1 MLELLTDK
9 LQNVFR
15 RLNSRGI
22 VSEKDLDEALREVR
36 IALLEAD
43 VNFKVVREFVNGVR
57 EQATGTEIL
66 GSLSGPQQV
75 IAIVQRQLVHILGE
89 THSSIR
95 FASQPPT
102 VLMLIGLKGSGKTT
116 TAAKLALHLRKSGS
130 RPLLVAADPHR
141 VAAGEQLLA
150 LGRQLNVPVYA
161 GEGTSEAV
169 AKGAREEAH
178 RLATNVLVVDTPGY
192 MQATSEMLSEAKDL
206 HDSFSPNEVLLVV
219 DAMTGQE
226 AVNVA
231 QEFHEALNVSGF
243 IITKMDGDAR
253 GGAALSIRAVT
264 GLPVKFIGTGEKVD
278 ALEAFHPDRF
288 ASRILGM
295 GDVLSLIEKAQ
306 ETVDREQAKSLE
318 KRMRAGTMDLN
329 DFISQIQ
336 QVKKMG
342 PLSDVIGM
350 IPGLGGMKKQ
360 LQSAQI
366 DDSVWKKMEAI
377 VYSMTPDERR
387 RPELIDGSRRRR
399 IARGSGTTPQDIN
412 QLIKQWREAKKLMEA
427 LASGRGPSARGGL
440 GRLR

>member
-9 LQNVFR
+9 LQTVFR
-15 RLNSRGI
+15 RLSSRGV

-43 VNFKVVREFVNGVR
+43 VNFKVVREFINGVR
-57 EQATGTEIL
+57 EQAVGSEIL
-66 GSLSGPQQV
+66 GSLTGPQQV

-95 FASQPPT
+95 FAGQPPT
-102 VLMLIGLKGSGKTT
+102 TIMLIGLKGSGKTT

-141 VAAGEQLLA
+141 LAAGEQLQA
-150 LGRQLNVPVYA
+150 LGRQLNVPVYFEHGPPA
-161 GEGTSEAV
+161 AV
-169 AKGAREEAH
+169 AQGAREDAH
-178 RLATNVLVVDTPGY
+178 RLAANILIVDTPGY
-192 MQATSEMLSEAKDL
+192 MQVASEMLSEAKEL

-231 QEFHEALNVSGF
+231 QEFHDALNVSGF

-264 GLPVKFIGTGEKVD
+264 GLPIKFIGIGEKVD

-288 ASRILGM
+288 VSRILGM

-306 ETVDREQAKSLE
+306 ETVDKEEAKSLE
-318 KRMRAGTMDLN
+318 RRMRAGTMDLN
-329 DFISQIQ
+329 DFVSQIQ

-342 PLSDVIGM
+342 TLTQIIDM
-350 IPGLGGMKKQ
+350 IPGLGGVKKQ
-360 LQSAQI
+360 LENAQV

-377 VYSMTPDERR
+377 VYSMTPEERH
-387 RPELIDGSRRRR
+387 RPDIIDGSRRRR

-412 QLIKQWREAKKLMEA
+412 QLLKQWREAKKMMEA
-427 LASGRGPSARGGL
+427 LASGRGPRAL

>member
-9 LQNVFR
+9 LQTVFR
-15 RLNSRGI
+15 RLSSRGV

-43 VNFKVVREFVNGVR
+43 VNFKVVREFINGVR
-57 EQATGTEIL
+57 EQATGAEIL
-66 GSLSGPQQV
+66 GSLTGPQQV
-75 IAIVQRQLVHILGE
+75 VAIVQRQLVHILGE

-95 FASQPPT
+95 FAGQPPT
-102 VLMLIGLKGSGKTT
+102 TIMLIGLKGSGKTT
-116 TAAKLALHLRKSGS
+116 TVAKLALHLRKSGS

-141 VAAGEQLLA
+141 VAAGEQLQA

-161 GEGTSEAV
+161 EEGTPARIAE
-169 AKGAREEAH
+169 GAREEAH
-178 RLATNVLVVDTPGY
+178 RLAANVLIVDTPGY
-192 MQATSEMLSEAKDL
+192 MQVASEMLSEAKEL
-206 HDSFSPNEVLLVV
+206 HDAFSPDEVLLVV

-231 QEFHEALNVSGF
+231 QESDEALNVSGF

-306 ETVDREQAKSLE
+306 ETVDKEEAKTLE
-318 KRMRAGTMDLN
+318 RRMRAGTMDLN
-329 DFISQIQ
+329 DFVSQIQ

-342 PLSDVIGM
+342 TLTDIVGM

-377 VYSMTPDERR
+377 VYSMTPEERH
-387 RPELIDGSRRRR
+387 RPDMIDGSRRRR

-412 QLIKQWREAKKLMEA
+412 QLLKQWREAKKLMEA
-427 LASGRGPSARGGL
+427 LASGRGPRTL

>member
-15 RLNSRGI
+15 RLGSRGV

-43 VNFKVVREFVNGVR
+43 VNFKVVREFISGVR
-57 EQATGTEIL
+57 EQAVGAEIL
-66 GSLSGPQQV
+66 GSLTGPQQV
-75 IAIVQRQLVHILGE
+75 VAIVQRQLVHILGE
-89 THSSIR
+89 THASIR
-95 FASQPPT
+95 FASPGPT
-102 VLMLIGLKGSGKTT
+102 VVMLFGLKGAGKTT

-141 VAAGEQLLA
+141 VAASEQLQA

-161 GEGTSEAV
+161 GDGETGGV
-169 AKGAREEAH
+169 AKGARQEAQ
-178 RLATNVLVVDTPGY
+178 RLAANVLVVDTPGY
-192 MQATSEMLSEAKDL
+192 MQVASEMVSEAKEL
-206 HDSFSPNEVLLVV
+206 HDSFAPNEVLLVV

-231 QEFHEALNVSGF
+231 QEFHQALAVSGF

-264 GLPVKFIGTGEKVD
+264 GLPIKFIGTGEKVD

-288 ASRILGM
+288 VSRILGM

-329 DFISQIQ
+329 DFIAQIQ

-342 PLSDVIGM
+342 SLTDIIGM
-350 IPGLGGMKKQ
+350 IPGMGGMKKQ
-360 LQSAQI
+360 LEGAQI

-377 VYSMTPDERR
+377 VYSMTPEERH

-412 QLIKQWREAKKLMEA
+412 QLLKQWREAKKMMEA
-427 LASGRGPSARGGL
+427 LASGRGPRAL

>member
-9 LQNVFR
+9 LQTVFR
-15 RLNSRGI
+15 HLSSRGV

-43 VNFKVVREFVNGVR
+43 VNFKVVREFINGVR
-57 EQATGTEIL
+57 EQAAGSEIL
-66 GSLSGPQQV
+66 GSLTGPQQV

-95 FASQPPT
+95 FAGQPPT
-102 VLMLIGLKGSGKTT
+102 TIMLIGLKGSGKTT

-141 VAAGEQLLA
+141 VAASEQLQA
-150 LGRQLNVPVYA
+150 LGRQINVPVYFETGPPA
-161 GEGTSEAV
+161 AV
-169 AKGAREEAH
+169 AQGAREEAH
-178 RLATNVLVVDTPGY
+178 RLAANILIVDTPGY
-192 MQATSEMLSEAKDL
+192 MQVASEMLSEAKEL

-264 GLPVKFIGTGEKVD
+264 GLPIKFIGIGEKVD

-288 ASRILGM
+288 VSRILGM

-306 ETVDREQAKSLE
+306 ETVDKEEAKSLE
-318 KRMRAGTMDLN
+318 RRMRAGTMDLN
-329 DFISQIQ
+329 DFVSQIQ

-342 PLSDVIGM
+342 TLTQIIDM
-350 IPGLGGMKKQ
+350 IPGLGGVKKQ
-360 LQSAQI
+360 LENAQV

-377 VYSMTPDERR
+377 VYSMTPEERH
-387 RPELIDGSRRRR
+387 RPDMIDGSRRRR
-399 IARGSGTTPQDIN
+399 IARGSGTTPQDVN
-412 QLIKQWREAKKLMEA
+412 QLLKQWREAKKMMEA
-427 LASGRGPSARGGL
+427 LASGRGPRAL

>member
-1 MLELLTDK
+1 MLELLSDK

-15 RLNSRGI
+15 RLSSRGV

-43 VNFKVVREFVNGVR
+43 VNFKVVREFISGVR
-57 EQATGTEIL
+57 EQAVGAEIL
-66 GSLSGPQQV
+66 GSLTGPQQV

-89 THSSIR
+89 THASIR
-95 FASQPPT
+95 FASPGPT
-102 VLMLIGLKGSGKTT
+102 VVMLFGLKGAGKTT
-116 TAAKLALHLRKSGS
+116 TAAKLALHLRKGGS

-141 VAAGEQLLA
+141 VAASEQLQA

-161 GEGTSEAV
+161 GDSESKGV
-169 AKGAREEAH
+169 AAGAREEAK
-178 RLATNVLVVDTPGY
+178 RLAANVLIVDTPGY
-192 MQATSEMLSEAKDL
+192 MQFASEMLSEAKEL
-206 HDSFSPNEVLLVV
+206 HDSFAPNEVLLVV

-231 QEFHEALNVSGF
+231 QEFHQTVDVSGF
-243 IITKMDGDAR
+243 IISKMDGDAR

-264 GLPVKFIGTGEKVD
+264 GLPIKFIGTGEKVD

-288 ASRILGM
+288 TSRILGM

-306 ETVDREQAKSLE
+306 ETVDREEAKSLE

-329 DFISQIQ
+329 DFVAQIQ

-342 PLSDVIGM
+342 SLTDIIGM
-350 IPGLGGMKKQ
+350 IPGMGGMKKQ
-360 LQSAQI
+360 LQGAQI

-377 VYSMTPDERR
+377 VYSMTPEERH

-412 QLIKQWREAKKLMEA
+412 QLLKQWREAKKLMET
-427 LASGRGPSARGGL
+427 LASGRGPRAL